1 LAIAAV
7 LLSDLLK
14 PVRIRVPLAGQDKDA
29 VLRELV
35 RLATGDDGGGQ
46 FDDVLRAVEA
56 REAVLSTGIGYGVAI
71 PHGTSHTLP
80 DLRLAAGTT
89 AEPVG
94 FDSLDGQP
102 VRLFFLLVG
111 PDTAAGAHV
120 KALSRIAR
128 LVRREP
134 FRQRLLH
141 SQDAQEFHRAV
152 CDGERG

>member
-1 LAIAAV
+1 M
-7 LLSDLLK
+7 LLGDLLK
-14 PVRIRVPLAGQDKDA
+14 PGRIRVPLVGRDKAA

-35 RLATGDDGGGQ
+35 ALVAADGGGGQ
-46 FDDVLRAVEA
+46 FQDVLRAVEA
-56 REAVLSTGIGYGVAI
+56 REAVLATGIGYGVAV
-71 PHGTSHTLP
+71 PHGASSTLP

-89 AEPVG
+89 AEPVR

-111 PDTAAGAHV
+111 PEQPAGAHI

-134 FRQRLLH
+134 FRRRLLEAR
-141 SQDAQEFHRAV
+141 DADEFYRSLCDAERA
-152 CDGERG
+152 